1 MTIKILIAD
10 DQSLFREALKTLLSA
25 YPGLDIVGDASNGEE
40 ALRMAFTLT
49 PDVVLMDLRMPIM
62 DGVEATRK
70 IVKLGKNI
78 KVIVLT
84 TFDDDETVFEG
95 LRAGAVGYLLKDVSA
110 DKLIEAIRAASKG
123 EYFLLPSIT
132 AKVISEFSRISRPTV
147 ADPQKILPD
156 PLSTREIEI
165 LRYVATGASNKEI
178 ADTLVISEGTV
189 KNHLSSI
196 LSKLGVRDRM
206 QAVLK
211 AKGIWDHYNLIQLN
225 SKNLIYKNHFT
236 HYAPALG
243 IALVIGGILLFIDQK
258 IKTGWIPISLPVVV
272 GLIIVAYGFFLKNN
286 GWLIAGFVITGFQ
299 VPYF

>member
-1 MTIKILIAD
+1 MAIKILIAD
-10 DQSLFREALKTLLSA
+10 DQSLFREALRTLLNA
-25 YPGLDIVGDASNGEE
+25 YPGLDIIGDASNGEE
-40 ALRMAFTLT
+40 ALRLAFTLS

-70 IVKLGKNI
+70 IVKLGKSI

-110 DKLIEAIRAASKG
+110 AKLIEAIRAAYKG

-132 AKVISEFSRISRPTV
+132 AKVVSEFSRISRPVST
-147 ADPQKILPD
+147 DPKKTLAD
-156 PLSTREIEI
+156 PLSNREVEI

-178 ADTLVISEGTV
+178 ADILVISEGTV

-211 AKGIWDHYNLIQLN
+211 AKDYGI
-225 SKNLIYKNHFT
+225 
-236 HYAPALG
+236 
-243 IALVIGGILLFIDQK
+243 
-258 IKTGWIPISLPVVV
+258 
-272 GLIIVAYGFFLKNN
+272 
-286 GWLIAGFVITGFQ
+286 ITI
-299 VPYF
+299 